1 MQKIS
6 RFTLTL
12 LVFGLLLGACTNPP
26 APTQDPAVAAA
37 TMAAQV
43 EAQVSTRVA
52 QAMSNFMATQQAQPT
67 PIPIIPTAAS
77 NIPTVAPLGLPTAAL
92 PGMPTVAAC
101 NATPILLG
109 ESVPDGTDVI
119 INSSFTKSWTIKNMG
134 TCSWNSSYKVKFMSG
149 DQMSGP
155 SAQSFGATVAPGN
168 SLTISLGLKA
178 PSGLGT
184 YKGVWGFYDDK
195 DVWFGQAWVE
205 IDVVPSIT
213 STSSAFAVTKITF
226 SQQAAPYQCTIL
238 ANITVSAAGNIT
250 FQWIEDAGLASERKS
265 GIRTQAFSKAG
276 SAPSSW
282 DIASGAPRTVAIYVD
297 IPNHATFGGISFTC
311 P

>member
-1 MQKIS
+1 MRKIS

-52 QAMSNFMATQQAQPT
+52 QAMANFQATQLAQPT
-67 PIPIIPTAAS
+67 PIPVIPTAAS
-77 NIPTVAPLGLPTAAL
+77 NIPTVAPLNLPTAAL

-109 ESVPDGTDVI
+109 ESPEDGKDVI

-134 TCSWNSSYKVKFMSG
+134 TCSWNPNYKVKFMSG
-149 DQMSGP
+149 DAMSGP
-155 SAQSFGATVAPGN
+155 SAQSFGATVTPGN

-178 PSGLGT
+178 PGGLGT

-195 DVWFGQAWVE
+195 DVFFGQAWVE

-213 STSSAFAVTKITF
+213 STSSAFAVTKIKF
-226 SQQAAPYQCTIL
+226 YQLAPNDCNIL
-238 ANITVSAAGNIT
+238 ADITASSAGTITFYWVQSGVNGNVRTQVFSAAGT
-250 FQWIEDAGLASERKS
+250 FTSAWTMPPASTHTMS
-265 GIRTQAFSKAG
+265 
-276 SAPSSW
+276 
-282 DIASGAPRTVAIYVD
+282 IYVD
-297 IPNHATFGGISFTC
+297 VPNHATFGGISFTC
-311 P
+311 T

>member
-1 MQKIS
+1 MRRIS
-6 RFTLTL
+6 RITLTL
-12 LVFGLLLGACTNPP
+12 LVLGLLLGACTNPS

-37 TMAAQV
+37 TMSAQV

-52 QAMSNFMATQQAQPT
+52 QAMTNFVATQQAQPT
-67 PIPIIPTAAS
+67 PIPVIPTAAS

-101 NATPILLG
+101 NATPTLLG
-109 ESVPDGTDVI
+109 ESPEDGKDVI
-119 INSSFTKSWTIKNMG
+119 INSSFTKSWTLRNMG
-134 TCSWNSSYKVKFMSG
+134 TCSWNTNYKVKFMSG

-178 PSGLGT
+178 PGGLGT

-195 DVWFGQAWVE
+195 DVFFGQAWVE

-213 STSSAFAVTKITF
+213 STSSAFAVTKIKF
-226 SQQAAPYQCTIL
+226 YQLAPNDCNIL
-238 ANITVSAAGNIT
+238 ADITASAAGTIT
-250 FQWIEDAGLASERKS
+250 FRWEQDGTPGNW
-265 GIRTQAFSKAG
+265 RTQPFSNAG
-276 SAPSSW
+276 TFTSAWTMTPIGIHTMS
-282 DIASGAPRTVAIYVD
+282 IYVD
-297 IPNHATFGGISFTC
+297 VPNHATFGGISFTC
-311 P
+311 T

>member
-37 TMAAQV
+37 TIAAQL
-43 EAQVSTRVA
+43 ESQVSTRVA
-52 QAMSNFMATQQAQPT
+52 QALADFQATQQAQPT

-77 NIPTVAPLGLPTAAL
+77 NIPTVAPLNLPTAAL

-109 ESVPDGTDVI
+109 ENVPDGTDML

-134 TCSWNSSYKVKFMSG
+134 TCSWNPNYKVKFMSG
-149 DQMSGP
+149 DSMSGP
-155 SAQSFGATVAPGN
+155 ASQSFGATVTPGN
-168 SLTISLGLKA
+168 SLTINLQLKA
-178 PSGLGT
+178 PGGLGT
-184 YKGVWGFYDDK
+184 YKGIWGFYDDK

-205 IDVVPSIT
+205 IDVVPAIT
-213 STSSAFAVTKITF
+213 ATSSAFRVTSITF
-226 SQQAAPYQCTIL
+226 YQQP
-238 ANITVSAAGNIT
+238 ANKCSIVADVTVNAAGTVNFT
-250 FQWIEDAGLASERKS
+250 WIEDAGLPTEKSEA
-265 GIRTQAFSKAG
+265 RTQVLGKAQTFVTSYAMTNGTHTISIFVQMPNNQTFSGG
-276 SAPSSW
+276 SL
-282 DIASGAPRTVAIYVD
+282 
-297 IPNHATFGGISFTC
+297 TC